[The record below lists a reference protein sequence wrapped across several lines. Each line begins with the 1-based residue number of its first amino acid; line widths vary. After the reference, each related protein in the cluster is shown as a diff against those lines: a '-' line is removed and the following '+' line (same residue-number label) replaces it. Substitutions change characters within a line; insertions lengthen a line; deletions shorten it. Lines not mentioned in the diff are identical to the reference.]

1 VFTATTNYVNGG
13 SPFPVPYLVVDSGPT
28 INAAIA
34 AARITYSE
42 IVLSGP
48 MATSQTI
55 TIYAECGIRTV
66 GECCMVPCGSVVN
79 CFAVANQQFGSFIS
93 EGAGNYP
100 TGQTTYLLP
109 SVALFTNG
117 TALLLND
124 TSPGTVYWK
133 GYIPSIRQCAFGIT
147 VLAQTNGAS
156 AVFDCII
163 EFLVIDSCSTGILVQ
178 NAGGYN
184 DAIQGVTFKGNII
197 VACTNAIYFL
207 SLGCSSSAPFTCPVN
222 GGSVT
227 ISLTSNYNGKVND
240 LVVVDNGAA
249 PELGFTGIVT
259 AIGTHTVT
267 VRAAPLSASIAAA
280 HLPLQAYSVSNNAL
294 FQGTTGGSTSMATGT
309 TVVPYNGQTGAN
321 KFEIDVINGNKAS
334 NGILFQGGYWESS
347 HSFKVAESFGS
358 FSGSG
363 SIIRSVGGRTG
374 ECNFE
379 LAVYPV
385 AAVGTISYTEY
396 QAATTYITNLANGNR
411 ITNLS
416 MSTTPL
422 QNNVAVIGGPG
433 GTTALAS
440 FNAGVPLFANRL
452 SIFLQVPALPA
463 YGSQVFWI
471 GSPLTVGNSPP
482 IFNISFGGNSSA
494 YNVALVSVL
503 VDATTS
509 NYPNIIELQV
519 FNPTANAYS
528 GTVNIV
534 GILEVGR

>member
-1 VFTATTNYVNGG
+1 
-13 SPFPVPYLVVDSGPT
+13 
-28 INAAIA
+28 
-34 AARITYSE
+34 
-42 IVLSGP
+42 

-55 TIYAECGIRTV
+55 VIYAEAGIRTT
-66 GECCMVPCGSVVN
+66 GLCTMVPCGAVVN
-79 CFAVANQQFGSFIS
+79 CFQVANQQFSDYIS

-100 TGQTTYLLP
+100 SGQAQYILP
-109 SVALFTNG
+109 SVALFTLG

-133 GYIPSIRQCAFGIT
+133 GYIPSIRQCAVGIQT
-147 VLAQTNGAS
+147 LAQTNGS
-156 AVFDCII
+156 AAIFDCII
-163 EFLVIDSCSTGILVQ
+163 EFITIDACGTGILVHD
-178 NAGGYN
+178 AGGYN
-184 DAIQGVTFKGNII
+184 DAIQGITFKGNII

-207 SLGCSSSAPFTCPVN
+207 SNGCTSSAPFTCPSN

-240 LVVVDNGAA
+240 LVVVDNEGF

-259 AIGTHTVT
+259 GMGAGTVT
-267 VRAAPLSASIAAA
+267 VRAQPLVGSAAA
-280 HLPLQAYSVSNNAL
+280 ALLPLQAYSFKNNAL

-347 HSFKVAESFGS
+347 HVFKILESFGS
-358 FSGSG
+358 FSGSS

-379 LAVYPV
+379 LAIYPV

-411 ITNLS
+411 ITNVS

-452 SIFLQVPALPA
+452 SIFLQAPALSA
-463 YGSQVFWI
+463 YGTQIFWI

-482 IFNISFGGNSSA
+482 IFNISFGGNTA
-494 YNVALVSVL
+494 ANNIAVVSVL

-509 NYPNIIELQV
+509 NYPNVIELQI
-519 FNPTANAYS
+519 FNPTATAYS

-534 GILEVGR
+534 GILEVGK